1 VISLYGK
8 EICPNQMVLFRDQR
22 ELIPTGHRVSL
33 SILKRKTDRTRAANL
48 GLAVKVLPA
57 RKNRVI
63 YFLSRRKYRGIQD

>member
-1 VISLYGK
+1 
-8 EICPNQMVLFRDQR
+8 MVLFRGRDQR